1 MSKPVEWFLKPFLK
15 RYEQADIRTRKKAR
29 LLVPVAAV
37 IGVFAVILSA
47 LMLLTGAG
55 MVAAMLGA
63 LALFCVAVLF
73 LVARGRYQL
82 ASSFF
87 LYGLWLV
94 MLLAIWG
101 DAYDS
106 VYECY
111 VFGTLGCFLLI
122 TAGLM
127 ATQRVHIW
135 ILTALNLVAI
145 AILYLSDGIHSASE
159 GGAVTT
165 LAIQSLGTS
174 GMLVIIGG
182 LFTSSAVHMQ
192 ATLVDECVK
201 SSETA
206 ASQFRSM
213 SDAVQ
218 RSQDEAVELGAS
230 LAETADAL
238 FAAAKELN
246 AVAEEE
252 SSAAVA
258 LDQALALS
266 ATSEDEVA
274 GGQERLIATLGAY
287 STQVLEASAAVSQ
300 MIRSLREL
308 ADAAGSRSAGIEAL
322 TALAQDGDK
331 RIADVNGS
339 IDGIVKATER
349 MEELNT
355 LIGDV
360 ANRTNLLGMNAS
372 IEAAHA
378 GLAGRGFAVV
388 AGEIRKLSEETAR
401 GSGDISKLLAN
412 TRQAVELASGAGS
425 DTGAYFGK
433 LSAELREVATTL
445 GGLLGKLEE
454 LSAGTEEISGTIE
467 GFGSLAQ
474 TATTAAEQASVSMRQ
489 SSGRTAEARRVA
501 SGIREGAGTISA
513 ACAGLLSRAETLQRL
528 GRQNMDMIDRL
539 RAGLTEGGK

>member
-1 MSKPVEWFLKPFLK
+1 
-15 RYEQADIRTRKKAR
+15 
-29 LLVPVAAV
+29 
-37 IGVFAVILSA
+37 
-47 LMLLTGAG
+47 
-55 MVAAMLGA
+55 
-63 LALFCVAVLF
+63 
-73 LVARGRYQL
+73 
-82 ASSFF
+82 
-87 LYGLWLV
+87 
-94 MLLAIWG
+94 
-101 DAYDS
+101 
-106 VYECY
+106 
-111 VFGTLGCFLLI
+111 
-122 TAGLM
+122 
-127 ATQRVHIW
+127 
-135 ILTALNLVAI
+135 
-145 AILYLSDGIHSASE
+145 
-159 GGAVTT
+159 
-165 LAIQSLGTS
+165 
-174 GMLVIIGG
+174 
-182 LFTSSAVHMQ
+182 
-192 ATLVDECVK
+192 
-201 SSETA
+201 
-206 ASQFRSM
+206 
-213 SDAVQ
+213 
-218 RSQDEAVELGAS
+218 
-230 LAETADAL
+230 
-238 FAAAKELN
+238 
-246 AVAEEE
+246 
-252 SSAAVA
+252 
-258 LDQALALS
+258 
-266 ATSEDEVA
+266 
-274 GGQERLIATLGAY
+274 
-287 STQVLEASAAVSQ
+287 
-300 MIRSLREL
+300 
-308 ADAAGSRSAGIEAL
+308 
-322 TALAQDGDK
+322 
-331 RIADVNGS
+331 VNGS